1 MPVTTLTPK
10 GIKSLICLP
19 GQAKVD
25 HHDAG
30 CKGLML
36 ELRTTGGKTWYL
48 RYRDSHGKQRQFR
61 LGDVE
66 DLSLEQARK
75 RADELRGQIALGKD
89 PCEEKAMLRQ
99 VPTFGAFIAE
109 RYMPFVKGY
118 KRSWQTDDSLLRN
131 HLLPVFEKK
140 HLDQITKNDI
150 VALHHGR
157 RADGAAPGSANRLLI
172 MLRYIF
178 NLAIRWEV
186 PGITKNPTANVPLFE
201 ENNKM
206 ERYLTKDEARRLYVQ
221 VKTSENTML
230 QYIIPMLIMTGARK
244 REALNAQ
251 WTDFNLAKGLW
262 RIPISKS
269 GKARYVPISDGVA
282 QLLSNVREVQ
292 ATWPAAMQPC
302 PWIFPNPQTGKPYV
316 SFFTAWNTARTKAG
330 LADVRIHD
338 LRHSFASFLINN
350 GRSLYEVQKILGHT
364 QVRTTQRYAHLSQDT
379 LQEAASVAMNALGD
393 AFSPKAVVVDALEPL
408 ALPMAA

>member
-1 MPVTTLTPK
+1 MPVTTLSPK
-10 GIKSLICLP
+10 GLKALICLP
-19 GQAKVD
+19 GQSKVN
-25 HHDAG
+25 HHDSA

-36 ELRTTGGKTWYL
+36 ELRASGGKTWYL
-48 RYRDSHGKQRQFR
+48 RYRDDHGKQRQFR
-61 LGDVE
+61 LGCIEDV
-66 DLSLEQARK
+66 SLEQARK
-75 RADELRGQIALGKD
+75 RADELRGQIAMGKD
-89 PCEEKAMLRQ
+89 PCEDKAVLRQ
-99 VPTFGAFIAE
+99 IPTFGAFIAE
-109 RYMPFVKGY
+109 RYMPFVMGY

-131 HLLPVFEKK
+131 HLLPAFEKK

-157 RADGAAPGSANRLLI
+157 RANGAAPGSANRLLI

-201 ENNKM
+201 ENNKL
-206 ERYLTKDEARRLYVQ
+206 ERYLSKEEAHRLYVELQ
-221 VKTSENTML
+221 SSENTML

-244 REALNAQ
+244 REALDAR
-251 WTDFNLAKGLW
+251 WADFDLAKCLW

-269 GKARYVPISDGVA
+269 GKARHVPISEGVL
-282 QLLSNVREVQ
+282 QLLTRVQ
-292 ATWPAAMQPC
+292 EMQSTWPAAMLPC
-302 PWIFPNPQTGKPYV
+302 PWVFPNPQTGKPYV
-316 SFFTAWNTARTKAG
+316 SFFISWNTARTKAG

-338 LRHSFASFLINN
+338 LRHSFASFLVNA

-364 QVRTTQRYAHLSQDT
+364 QVRTTQRYAHLTPDT
-379 LQEAASVAMNALGD
+379 LQAAANVAVNALGD
-393 AFSPKAVVVDALEPL
+393 AFTPKDVQELP

>member
-10 GIKSLICLP
+10 GLKALICFP
-19 GQAKVD
+19 GQSKVN
-25 HHDAG
+25 HHDAA

-36 ELRTTGGKTWYL
+36 EIRSSGGKTWYL
-48 RYRDSHGKQRQFR
+48 RYRDAHGTQRQFR
-61 LGDVE
+61 MGCIE

-89 PCEEKAMLRQ
+89 PCEDKAVLRQ
-99 VPTFGAFIAE
+99 VPTFETFIAE
-109 RYMPFVKGY
+109 RYMPFIMGY
-118 KRSWQTDDSLLRN
+118 KRSWKTDESLLRN
-131 HLLPVFEKK
+131 HLLPPFGKR

-172 MLRYIF
+172 MLRYVF

-186 PGITKNPTANVPLFE
+186 PGITKNPTAGVPLLE

-206 ERYLTKDEARRLYVQ
+206 ERYLTKDEAQRLYVQ
-221 VKTSENTML
+221 MQASENTML

-244 REALNAQ
+244 REALDAK
-251 WTDFNLAKGLW
+251 WADFDLTKCLW

-269 GKARYVPISDGVA
+269 GKARHVPISDGVL
-282 QLLSNVREVQ
+282 QLLASVREVQ
-292 ATWPAAMQPC
+292 MTWPAAMLSC
-302 PWIFPNPQTGKPYV
+302 PWAFPNPQTGKPYV
-316 SFFTAWNTARTKAG
+316 SFFIAWNTARTKAG

-364 QVRTTQRYAHLSQDT
+364 QVRTTQRYAHLSPDT
-379 LQEAASVAMNALGD
+379 LQEAASVAVNALGD
-393 AFSPKAVVVDALEPL
+393 AFALKSMGVLPASPL